1 MVATAKCRP
10 AQRRR
15 RSVSMELKSA
25 ASSILASSLALK
37 EGEKFL
43 VVTDPDRRRIGE
55 ALFEAGAELG
65 AEAALAVMLPR
76 EANGEEPPEHVAA
89 AMAAADVVVVPTTH
103 SLTHTRARLQAVER
117 GARVATMPGITED
130 MFREGAI
137 TADYVEVERLT
148 KRVAAALDSAR
159 EALVVTGSH
168 RLRMSVEG
176 RNAVA
181 STGVHREPGR
191 SGNLPSGEAFL
202 APVEGTSEGE
212 LLVDGSIAGVGRL
225 SESVLLKISEGML
238 ASASGQEGER
248 LLDLLDGFPK
258 GRSVAELGV
267 GTNDRARLTGV
278 TLEDEKIYGTIHI
291 AFGSNDTFGGTVA
304 AGVHLD
310 AVVLEP
316 ELYLDDRL
324 VVGQGLVHI

>member
-1 MVATAKCRP
+1 
-10 AQRRR
+10 
-15 RSVSMELKSA
+15 MELKSA
-25 ASSILASSLALK
+25 AKSILVSSLALK

-76 EANGEEPPEHVAA
+76 EANGEEPPGHVASA
-89 AMAAADVVVVPTTH
+89 VAAADVVVVPTTH
-103 SLTHTRARLQAVER
+103 SLTHTRARLQAIER

-137 TADYVEVERLT
+137 TADYAEVERLT

-168 RLRMSVEG
+168 RLRMTLEG

-202 APVEGTSEGE
+202 APQEGTSEGE

-225 SESVLLKISEGML
+225 SEPVLLKISEGML
-238 ASASGQEGER
+238 ADASGQEGER
-248 LLDLLDGFPK
+248 LLDLLDRFPK
-258 GRSVAELGV
+258 GRNVAELGV

-291 AFGSNDTFGGTVA
+291 AFGSNDAFGGTVA

-316 ELYLDDRL
+316 ELYLDERL
-324 VVGQGLVHI
+324 VVGQGRVRI

>member
-1 MVATAKCRP
+1 
-10 AQRRR
+10 
-15 RSVSMELKSA
+15 
-25 ASSILASSLALK
+25 
-37 EGEKFL
+37 
-43 VVTDPDRRRIGE
+43 
-55 ALFEAGAELG
+55 
-65 AEAALAVMLPR
+65 
-76 EANGEEPPEHVAA
+76 
-89 AMAAADVVVVPTTH
+89 
-103 SLTHTRARLQAVER
+103 
-117 GARVATMPGITED
+117 
-130 MFREGAI
+130 
-137 TADYVEVERLT
+137 
-148 KRVAAALDSAR
+148 VAAALDSAR

-181 STGVHREPGR
+181 STGVHREPGS

-278 TLEDEKIYGTIHI
+278 TLEDEKIYGTNHI

>member
-1 MVATAKCRP
+1 
-10 AQRRR
+10 
-15 RSVSMELKSA
+15 MELKSA
-25 ASSILASSLALK
+25 ARSILASSLVLK
-37 EGEKFL
+37 EGERFL

-76 EANGEEPPEHVAA
+76 EANGEEPPGHVAA

-130 MFREGAI
+130 IFREGAI
-137 TADYVEVERLT
+137 NADYGDVERLT
-148 KRVAAALDSAR
+148 KQMAAALDSAR

-181 STGVHREPGR
+181 STGVYREPGR

-225 SESVLLKISEGML
+225 SEPVFLKISEGML

-248 LLDLLDGFPK
+248 LLDLLDRFPK
-258 GRSVAELGV
+258 GRNVAELGV

-324 VVGQGLVHI
+324 VVGQGRVRI

>member
-1 MVATAKCRP
+1 
-10 AQRRR
+10 
-15 RSVSMELKSA
+15 MELKSA

-43 VVTDPDRRRIGE
+43 VVTDSDRRRIGE
-55 ALFEAGAELG
+55 ALFEAGVELG

-76 EANGEEPPEHVAA
+76 EANGEEPPGHVAA

-117 GARVATMPGITED
+117 GARVATMPSITED

-137 TADYVEVERLT
+137 TADYTEVEQLT
-148 KRVAAALDSAR
+148 KRVAAVLDSAR
-159 EALVVTGSH
+159 EATVITGGH

-176 RNAVA
+176 RNAVP
-181 STGVHREPGR
+181 STGVYREPGH

-202 APVEGTSEGE
+202 APLEGTAEGE

-225 SESVLLKISEGML
+225 SEPILLEISEGRL
-238 ASASGQEGER
+238 AFASGPDGEQLLY
-248 LLDLLDGFPK
+248 LLDRSEE
-258 GRSVAELGV
+258 GRNVAELGI
-267 GTNDRARLTGV
+267 GTNDKARLTGV

-324 VVGQGLVHI
+324 VVGQGRVHV

>member
-1 MVATAKCRP
+1 
-10 AQRRR
+10 
-15 RSVSMELKSA
+15 VSMELKSA
-25 ASSILASSLALK
+25 ASSILTSSLALK

-55 ALFEAGAELG
+55 ALCEAGVELG

-76 EANGEEPPEHVAA
+76 EANGEEPPGHVAA

-137 TADYVEVERLT
+137 TADYAEVERLT

-176 RNAVA
+176 RNAVP
-181 STGVHREPGR
+181 STGVYRESGH

-202 APVEGTSEGE
+202 APLEGTAEGE

-225 SESVLLKISEGML
+225 SDPVLLEISEGIL
-238 ASASGQEGER
+238 VFTRGPDGER
-248 LLDLLDGFPK
+248 LLSLLDRSEG
-258 GRSVAELGV
+258 GRNVAELGI

-324 VVGQGLVHI
+324 VVGQGRVHV

>member
-1 MVATAKCRP
+1 
-10 AQRRR
+10 
-15 RSVSMELKSA
+15 MELESA
-25 ASSILASSLALK
+25 ASSILASSLALI

-43 VVTDPDRRRIGE
+43 VVTDSDRRRIGE
-55 ALFEAGAELG
+55 ALFEAGVELG

-76 EANGEEPPEHVAA
+76 EANGEEPPGHVAA
-89 AMAAADVVVVPTTH
+89 AMAAADVVVMPTTH
-103 SLTHTRARLQAVER
+103 SLTHTRARLQAVEC

-137 TADYVEVERLT
+137 TADYAEVEQLT
-148 KRVAAALDSAR
+148 KRVAAVLDSAR
-159 EALVVTGSH
+159 EATVVTGGH

-176 RNAVA
+176 RNAIP
-181 STGVHREPGR
+181 STGVYRESGH

-202 APVEGTSEGE
+202 APLEGTTEGE

-225 SESVLLKISEGML
+225 SEPVLLEISEGRL
-238 ASASGQEGER
+238 VSASGPDGER
-248 LLDLLDGFPK
+248 LLYLLDRSEE
-258 GRSVAELGV
+258 GRNVAELGI
-267 GTNDRARLTGV
+267 GTNDKARLTGV

-324 VVGQGLVHI
+324 VVGQGCVHV

>member
-1 MVATAKCRP
+1 
-10 AQRRR
+10 
-15 RSVSMELKSA
+15 MELKSA
-25 ASSILASSLALK
+25 ASSILAASLALK

-55 ALFEAGAELG
+55 ALFEAGTELG

-76 EANGEEPPEHVAA
+76 DANGEEPPGHVAA

-137 TADYVEVERLT
+137 TADYAEVERLT
-148 KRVAAALDSAR
+148 KRVAAILDSAR
-159 EALVVTGSH
+159 EALVVTGGH

-176 RNAVA
+176 RNAVP
-181 STGVHREPGR
+181 STGVYREPGH

-202 APVEGTSEGE
+202 APLEGTAEGE

-225 SESVLLKISEGML
+225 SEPVLLEISEGRL
-238 ASASGQEGER
+238 AFASGPDGEQLLS
-248 LLDLLDGFPK
+248 LLDRSEE
-258 GRSVAELGV
+258 GRNIAELGV

-324 VVGQGLVHI
+324 VVAQGRVHV

>member
-1 MVATAKCRP
+1 
-10 AQRRR
+10 
-15 RSVSMELKSA
+15 MELKSA
-25 ASSILASSLALK
+25 ARSILASSLALK

-65 AEAALAVMLPR
+65 AEATLAVMLPR
-76 EANGEEPPEHVAA
+76 EANGEEPPGHVAA

-137 TADYVEVERLT
+137 NADYADVERLT
-148 KRVAAALDSAR
+148 KQMAAALDSAR

-181 STGVHREPGR
+181 STGVYREPGR

-225 SESVLLKISEGML
+225 SEPVLLKISEGML

-248 LLDLLDGFPK
+248 LLDLLDRFPK
-258 GRSVAELGV
+258 GRNVAELGV

-324 VVGQGLVHI
+324 VVGRGRVRI

>member
-1 MVATAKCRP
+1 
-10 AQRRR
+10 
-15 RSVSMELKSA
+15 MELKSA
-25 ASSILASSLALK
+25 ARSILASSLALK

-43 VVTDPDRRRIGE
+43 VVTDPDCRRIGE
-55 ALFEAGAELG
+55 ALFEAGVDLD

-76 EANGEEPPEHVAA
+76 EANGEEPPGHVAA

-137 TADYVEVERLT
+137 TADYAEVEQLT

-159 EALVVTGSH
+159 EAIVVTGNH
-168 RLRMSVEG
+168 RLRMSLEG
-176 RNAVA
+176 RNAVP
-181 STGVHREPGR
+181 STGIYREPGH

-202 APVEGTSEGE
+202 APLEGTAEGA
-212 LLVDGSIAGVGRL
+212 LLVDGSIAGVGVL
-225 SESVLLKISEGML
+225 SEPVLLKISEGSL
-238 ASASGQEGER
+238 TFASGPDGER
-248 LLDLLDGFPK
+248 VLALLDRSEE
-258 GRSVAELGV
+258 GRNVAELGI
-267 GTNDRARLTGV
+267 GANDRARLTGV
-278 TLEDEKIYGTIHI
+278 TLEDEKIYGTLHI

-316 ELYLDDRL
+316 ELYLDDQL
-324 VVGQGLVHI
+324 VVGQGRVHV